1 MAKVIKLKDR
11 QGSLVLPLTRSQ
23 LVQVSQISGLDLLDS
38 KNWNKASVQDALE
51 ALYSYAS
58 TISNSNATALSDI
71 ATIKNALKDVLDN
84 QRAVADYADNVKVLA
99 YAEAASKATEAKD
112 LAYNYV
118 DAREAAIKTAYEAA
132 DTTIISNY
140 EAADTAL
147 GSRINDV
154 VTAYEAADATIIS
167 NYEAADTALNAR
179 IDALDASYT
188 VETGKVFT
196 QIDQVDGKITNVQTA
211 YLTAAD
217 IKRTAT
223 VNDESAGTKALAA
236 TDVEAAL
243 QELAR
248 AVETGGT
255 GSVVTLEEASTPD
268 NGFLKTYVIKQ
279 GGSAVGGGASGKINI
294 PKDFLIKSGT
304 VETVE
309 TANTPYSGAV
319 VGDKYLDFVVNTV
332 GNDETETHMY
342 IPVKDLTDVYTG
354 GVYTLG
360 QTSTE
365 VVVAD
370 DNTIYS
376 YLTSVDASIVKT
388 DASTTLPS
396 YLHGIQT
403 TLEEHTTTLGS
414 HQSDL
419 TAYNTRIEALE
430 TAAQNLSYNVTDDS
444 AYITVTPS
452 TSSGATTF
460 TISTSDIASDTNLQA
475 LQTSYNN
482 MNTELSNSGVF
493 YEQVGENTIADT
505 TLDSFTI

>member
-51 ALYSYAS
+51 ALMAYAT
-58 TISNSNATALSDI
+58 TIGTSNDTALSDI
-71 ATIKNALKDVLDN
+71 ATIKSALKDVLDT
-84 QRAVADYADNVKVLA
+84 QRAVADYADNVKDLA
-99 YAEAASKATEAKD
+99 YAEAAAKATEAKD

-118 DAREAAIKTAYEAA
+118 DTREAAIKTAYEAA
-132 DTTIISNY
+132 DTAIISSY

-147 GSRINDV
+147 GSRIDDV
-154 VTAYEAADATIIS
+154 ISSYTAADAAIIS
-167 NYEAADTALNAR
+167 SYEAADTALNAR

-223 VNDESAGTKALAA
+223 IDDETAGTKALAA

-243 QELAR
+243 QELAH

-255 GSVVTLEEASTPD
+255 GSVVTLEEAATPD
-268 NGFLKTYVIKQ
+268 SGFLKTYVIKQ
-279 GGSAVGGGASGKINI
+279 GGSAVGGGVSGKINI
-294 PKDFLIKSGT
+294 PKDFLVKSGT
-304 VETVE
+304 VETVS
-309 TANTPYSGAV
+309 TADSPYTGAV

-332 GNDETETHMY
+332 GDDETATHMY

-388 DASTTLPS
+388 DASTTLPT
-396 YLHGIQT
+396 YLNGIQT
-403 TLEEHTTTLGS
+403 TLGEHTTTLGN

-419 TAYNTRIEALE
+419 TSYNTRIEALE
-430 TAAQNLSYNVTDDS
+430 TAAAGLSYTVTDDS
-444 AYITVTPS
+444 SYLSVTPS
-452 TSSGATTF
+452 TSGGATTF
-460 TISTSDIASDTNLQA
+460 TISTSDIASDTNLQELRTA
-475 LQTSYNN
+475 YNTLD
-482 MNTELSNSGVF
+482 TEISNSGVF
-493 YEQVGENTIADT
+493 YEEISGVTGDAASDT
-505 TLDSFTI
+505 TLFT